1 MLTAYPSFKQDGLV
15 LQKGDAMNA
24 DTLGDMGDLV
34 FAWFAS
40 DGWTIQT

>member
-1 MLTAYPSFKQDGLV
+1 MD
-15 LQKGDAMNA
+15 A

-34 FAWFAS
+34 FAWYAS